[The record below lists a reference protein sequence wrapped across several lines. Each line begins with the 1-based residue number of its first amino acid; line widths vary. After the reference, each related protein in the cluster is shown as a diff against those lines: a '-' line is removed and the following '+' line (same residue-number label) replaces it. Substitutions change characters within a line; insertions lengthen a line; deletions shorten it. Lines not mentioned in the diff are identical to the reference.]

1 MASPP
6 PAMSILVFAS
16 IVLETQL
23 EIIVNCVYLDSLVIQ
38 PGESPVSLVP
48 ALLLGGA
55 LVARASW
62 IYPMD
67 CQRVM
72 HVSKATP
79 GGTVTF
85 ARMDILGIQL

>member
-1 MASPP
+1 M
-6 PAMSILVFAS
+6 
-16 IVLETQL
+16 
-23 EIIVNCVYLDSLVIQ
+23 NCVYRDSLVIP

-62 IYPMD
+62 IHLMD

-72 HVSKATP
+72 HVSRATL